1 MTNFILLF
9 GCVLFGIAL
18 RASARMPPGGHQ
30 ALNVFIINISLP
42 ALTLIHLHDIH
53 ISTTL
58 LPMMAMPWVVFVT
71 GAAVFG
77 VVGWC
82 LKLDRPSIGALM
94 LTGGLGNTSFV
105 GIPMLEALLGP
116 QAIGY
121 GVLIDQLGTYLVLST
136 LGIVLV
142 GVITAERK
150 SVRDIAMRV
159 AAFPPFQA
167 LVLALCL
174 RDVPYPP
181 WLEEA
186 LRCLSA
192 TLAPLAL
199 VSVGLQL
206 SFQGIATHAKALVT
220 GLAFKLVA
228 APLLVLV
235 LLRAT
240 EWTHELAGAATIL
253 EAAMAPQIGAAIV
266 ATQHRLNPP
275 LVALMVGIG
284 IPLSFI
290 TVPAWHAMVT

>member
-1 MTNFILLF
+1 ML
-9 GCVLFGIAL
+9 
-18 RASARMPPGGHQ
+18 
-30 ALNVFIINISLP
+30 
-42 ALTLIHLHDIH
+42 
-53 ISTTL
+53 
-58 LPMMAMPWVVFVT
+58 AMPWVVFVA
-71 GAAVFG
+71 GAVVFG
-77 VVGWC
+77 LAGWW

-116 QAIGY
+116 QSIGY

-150 SVRDIAMRV
+150 SVRDIAVRV
-159 AAFPPFQA
+159 ATFPPFQA

-174 RDVPYPP
+174 RDVQYPS

-206 SFQGIATHAKALVT
+206 SFRGITSHARALFV

-228 APLLVLV
+228 APLLILV
-235 LLRAT
+235 LYRAT
-240 EWTHELAGAATIL
+240 EWAQGLAGAATIL

-284 IPLSFI
+284 IPLSFV
-290 TVPAWHAMVT
+290 TVPAWHALVS